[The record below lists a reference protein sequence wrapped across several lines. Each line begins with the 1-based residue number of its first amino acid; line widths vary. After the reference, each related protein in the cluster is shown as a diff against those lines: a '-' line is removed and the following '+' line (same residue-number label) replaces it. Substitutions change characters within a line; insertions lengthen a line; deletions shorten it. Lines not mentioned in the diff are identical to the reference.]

1 MPTVL
6 EFVLL
11 QYIIVI
17 PWAKIEIIFS
27 QTLRPTLLVPE
38 TNLSRPLI
46 DMANNFH
53 PWTDPVRQ
61 WTIFLETANSET
73 PQVRIPYFNNDTD
86 VMLFFKFYDPATEKI
101 EYLGHMYVS
110 IKSNLSNMIPELS
123 RRAKLPAN
131 TQVHFQNSWIILK
144 STF

>member
-11 QYIIVI
+11 QYIIAI

-46 DMANNFH
+46 DVANDFH

-73 PQVRIPYFNNDTD
+73 PQVKSHTD

-110 IKSNLSNMIPELS
+110 MKSNLSNMIPELT
-123 RRAKLPAN
+123 RRAKLLAN
-131 TQVHFQNSWIILK
+131 TQVGL
-144 STF
+144 

>member
-1 MPTVL
+1 M
-6 EFVLL
+6 
-11 QYIIVI
+11 
-17 PWAKIEIIFS
+17 
-27 QTLRPTLLVPE
+27 LVPE
-38 TNLSRPLI
+38 TNLNRPLI
-46 DMANNFH
+46 DVANDFH

-61 WTIFLETANSET
+61 WTVFLETANSET

-110 IKSNLSNMIPELS
+110 IKSNLSALIPELR

-131 TQVHFQNSWIILK
+131 TEVGY
-144 STF
+144 